1 MSKYK
6 CLIYVR
12 HSNQGLYAK
21 RESAGDRER
30 ANKCHDLQ

>member
-1 MSKYK
+1 M
-6 CLIYVR
+6 YVR

-21 RESAGDRER
+21 RERESAGDRER